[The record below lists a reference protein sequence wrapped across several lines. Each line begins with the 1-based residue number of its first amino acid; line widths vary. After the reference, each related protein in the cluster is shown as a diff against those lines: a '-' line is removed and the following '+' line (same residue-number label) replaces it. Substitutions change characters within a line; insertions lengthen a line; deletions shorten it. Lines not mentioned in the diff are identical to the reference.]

1 MLTDRQVFDGQAV
14 CQVSYILF
22 HKRIPINEVTE
33 IRYAPALR
41 VGSWSA
47 LFIVGT
53 HNTITIN
60 EMAYS
65 HRVLQDI
72 ARTISDAN
80 PRIKQDTATRNFIMS
95 DCKQN

>member
-1 MLTDRQVFDGQAV
+1 MLTDRQIFDGQRV
-14 CQVSYILF
+14 CQVSYIVVR
-22 HKRIPINEVTE
+22 KRIPINEVIE

-41 VGSWSA
+41 IGNWNA
-47 LFIVGT
+47 LFIVGA

-72 ARTISDAN
+72 AKTISDAN
-80 PRIKQDTATRNFIMS
+80 PRIKQDTATRNFIE
-95 DCKQN
+95 NA